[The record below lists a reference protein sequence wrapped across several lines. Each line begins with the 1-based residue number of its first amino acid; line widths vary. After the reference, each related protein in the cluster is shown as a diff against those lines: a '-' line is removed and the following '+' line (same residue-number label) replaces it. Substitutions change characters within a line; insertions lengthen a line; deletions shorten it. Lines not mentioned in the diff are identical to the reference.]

1 MPALAAATDTFVC
14 FGADIYIYMYMY
26 IYNIC
31 IIVVLLRPSCF
42 IFFLRGLLLP
52 QNIVSVYVPLIFV

>member
-14 FGADIYIYMYMY
+14 FGADIYIYMH

-31 IIVVLLRPSCF
+31 IIVVLRPSCF
-42 IFFLRGLLLP
+42 IVFLRGLLLP
-52 QNIVSVYVPLIFV
+52 QNVVSVYVPLIFV